1 MAADCTAPRTHS
13 SNAVLSTYEDGPAR
27 RAAGGELGQLS
38 FCLRVS
44 PRTAIAEGTS
54 SIATGPSTLLP
65 AGAICG
71 VVWLGYS
78 ASLLYRQVACLSVVR
93 ARWVGSG

>member
-1 MAADCTAPRTHS
+1 
-13 SNAVLSTYEDGPAR
+13 
-27 RAAGGELGQLS
+27 
-38 FCLRVS
+38 
-44 PRTAIAEGTS
+44 
-54 SIATGPSTLLP
+54 LLP